1 MKCNN
6 GKIAEPIDANN
17 GVRQG
22 CVLSSDL
29 FIIGINKAIKEL
41 KKTTQ
46 NGIQLTSAKRIQA
59 ILMVIL

>member
-6 GKIAEPIDANN
+6 GKISEPIDANN

-29 FIIGINKAIKEL
+29 FIIVINKAIKEF